1 MAGLVPA
8 IHDFVM
14 AAKTWMPATSAG
26 ITILPSYIG
35 YSANNPTEDRPMA
48 VSNESARVHIDVV
61 SDVVC
66 PWCYIGKHRL
76 EHALTLTPQTAAE
89 VEYRPYFLNPW
100 IPREGID
107 RRTYLETKF
116 GSVARYDAI
125 AERVAAAAA
134 AEGLTYAPQKMAR
147 QPNTIDCHRLIL
159 WARNG
164 ADPARVKQRLMELYF
179 AEGADLSDREVLV
192 QAAQD
197 CGMDSD
203 VVRRLLAGEDDVERV
218 SSEANAAKEAG
229 IDGVPTFILNS
240 SLLLTGAQPP
250 DYLATAIARAAEQ
263 HTKATA

>member
-1 MAGLVPA
+1 MAISKEPV
-8 IHDFVM
+8 
-14 AAKTWMPATSAG
+14 
-26 ITILPSYIG
+26 
-35 YSANNPTEDRPMA
+35 
-48 VSNESARVHIDVV
+48 RVHIDVV

-66 PWCYIGKHRL
+66 PWCYIGKQRL
-76 EHALTLTPQTAAE
+76 ERALTLTPDSAAE

-125 AERVAAAAA
+125 AERVGAAAA
-134 AEGLTYAPQKMAR
+134 AEGLTYEPKKMTW

-164 ADPARVKQRLMELYF
+164 ADPARVKQRLMELHF

-192 QAAQD
+192 QAAKD
-197 CGMDSD
+197 CGMDGD
-203 VVRRLLAGEDDVERV
+203 ILRRLLAGDDDVARV
-218 SSEANAAKEAG
+218 TSEANAAKEAG
-229 IDGVPTFILNS
+229 IDGVPTFIFNS

-250 DYLATAIARAAEQ
+250 DYLATAIARAAGQ
-263 HTKATA
+263 QAKATA